1 MKKNNLIVMAIIGG
15 IILGGLG
22 FYCGL
27 GYANN
32 KVSQIKVESPLAGLF
47 SSKVISGLT
56 VATVGQIKEISGR
69 NLILTA
75 EGSDLTVFVKED
87 ASIDRFLPAKG
98 DSKVPQTMS
107 IEKIKFEDMKV
118 GDNVN
123 IFCNLKTDLSLEG
136 VNVTVSP

>member
-1 MKKNNLIVMAIIGG
+1 MKKNNLIVVALIGA

-27 GYANN
+27 SYA
-32 KVSQIKVESPLAGLF
+32 KKEISQIKIEGPLAGLF
-47 SSKVISGLT
+47 SSKVISGIT

-69 NLILTA
+69 NLTLTA

-87 ASIDRFLPAKG
+87 ASIDRFLPVKG

-107 IEKIKFEDMKV
+107 IEKIKFEDIKV

>member
-1 MKKNNLIVMAIIGG
+1 MKKNNLIVVALIGG

-32 KVSQIKVESPLAGLF
+32 KVSQIKVESPLTSLF

-56 VATVGQIKEISGR
+56 AVAVGQIKEISGR
-69 NLILTA
+69 NLVLTA
-75 EGSDLTVFVKED
+75 EGTDLTISIKED
-87 ASIDRFLPAKG
+87 ASIGRFLPAKG
-98 DSKVPQTMS
+98 DIKVPQPMTR
-107 IEKIKFEDMKV
+107 EDIKFEEMKV
-118 GDNVN
+118 GDQVN

-136 VNVTVSP
+136 SNVTVLP